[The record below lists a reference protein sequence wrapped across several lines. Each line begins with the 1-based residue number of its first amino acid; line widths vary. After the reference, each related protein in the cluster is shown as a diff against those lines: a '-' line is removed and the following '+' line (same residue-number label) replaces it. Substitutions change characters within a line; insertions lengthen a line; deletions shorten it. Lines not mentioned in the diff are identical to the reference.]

1 MDEFYDGLLIH
12 PDHRKKIVELF
23 GVPGEILDAASEFE
37 KSKLALRKSYEDA
50 FDSHVEQVK
59 VVVEEFTAILLTD
72 TPDAYGTVITPEAI
86 ADLVD
91 PNRKITL
98 GRELEQQCLE
108 AEISKAMTAKLLEM
122 ERDLLIY
129 GNSYT
134 GIARKSRA
142 SKVPE
147 MWDDSQEL

>member
-12 PDHRKKIVELF
+12 PDHRKKIIELF

-50 FDSHVEQVK
+50 FDSQVEQIK
-59 VVVEEFTAILLTD
+59 VVVEEFTVILTD
-72 TPDAYGTVITPEAI
+72 TPDGYNTVISPEV
-86 ADLVD
+86 LTTLED

-98 GRELEQQCLE
+98 GRELEQQHLQ
-108 AEISKAMTAKLLEM
+108 AEISNAMTAKLLEM
-122 ERDLLIY
+122 ERDSLIY

-134 GIARKSRA
+134 GITRKSRA
-142 SKVPE
+142 SEVPE

>member
-12 PDHRKKIVELF
+12 PDHRKKIIELF

-50 FDSHVEQVK
+50 FDSQVEQIK
-59 VVVEEFTAILLTD
+59 VVVEEFTVILTD
-72 TPDAYGTVITPEAI
+72 TPDGYNTVISPEV
-86 ADLVD
+86 LTTLED

-98 GRELEQQCLE
+98 GRELEQQHLQ
-108 AEISKAMTAKLLEM
+108 AEISNAMTAKLLEM
-122 ERDLLIY
+122 ERDSLIY